1 MAKNGVSIST
11 ARAMPGPRREQA
23 FLPGQHVAFPHGPQV
38 PVVGGGGQGAWA
50 GFMGALLND
59 IYLGAKRSNFFVL
72 AGYAFGQAY
81 HVFSPGGLKM
91 AEAVESLPAAMY
103 P

>member
-1 MAKNGVSIST
+1 
-11 ARAMPGPRREQA
+11 
-23 FLPGQHVAFPHGPQV
+23 
-38 PVVGGGGQGAWA
+38 
-50 GFMGALLND
+50 MGALLND

-91 AEAVESLPAAMY
+91 AETVESLPAAMY

>member
-1 MAKNGVSIST
+1 
-11 ARAMPGPRREQA
+11 MPGPTREQA

-38 PVVGGGGQGAWA
+38 PVVGGRA
-50 GFMGALLND
+50 GRMGRVHGALLND

-72 AGYAFGQAY
+72 TGYAFGQAY